1 MKEVKSI
8 KCKKIE
14 NYLQNEA
21 VCMCVLLTPP
31 YELVVVV
38 ISIVWSGGI
47 CNSYIVT
54 LSGNIQKLVGLT
66 KTVLHVADLL

>member
-1 MKEVKSI
+1 M
-8 KCKKIE
+8 
-14 NYLQNEA
+14 
-21 VCMCVLLTPP
+21 CMCVLLTPP

-38 ISIVWSGGI
+38 TIIIVWSGGI

-66 KTVLHVADLL
+66 KTVLHVVALLL